1 MNFNIESRK
10 TFKRNI
16 KMKMTRT
23 PSKNIV
29 QVLDLSG
36 LCERATASKNKS
48 DITRLK
54 RGEKLEH
61 AFTWGV
67 VEVAGLHYLIN
78 DEGVGSYEPLEN
90 ENDSIPWYTHAYNYA
105 GTEVSFGIM
114 PCIESVINYDGLLSN
129 STVVDNVPLDKF
141 IRTFGS
147 RLDSNYNSMETYF
160 NRGGI
165 KRELSTG
172 IKLELSRD

>member
-1 MNFNIESRK
+1 
-10 TFKRNI
+10 
-16 KMKMTRT
+16 MKMTRT
-23 PSKNIV
+23 PSNHIV

-48 DITRLK
+48 DITALNKGEILK
-54 RGEKLEH
+54 H
-61 AFTWGV
+61 AYAWGV
-67 VEVAGLHYLIN
+67 VEVDGLHYLVN
-78 DEGVGSYEPLEN
+78 DEGVGSYEPLER
-90 ENDSIPWYTHAYNYA
+90 ENDSIPWYTHVYNDA
-105 GTEVSFGIM
+105 GLEISFSIM
-114 PCIESVINYDGLLSN
+114 PCVESVFDYDGLLSN

-147 RLDSNYNSMETYF
+147 RLNSNYNSMETYF